1 MTKVVELFP
10 IYWWG
15 EENIMDKF
23 SLERTDLNSF
33 GTKASIRKEGMRDQL
48 EWIKRQ
54 LEYASFSE
62 KFELRFDLKQ
72 GEIYEIDWG
81 ININAEFS
89 NRHFGVVLVDSD
101 ATNPLVTVCPLK
113 TNHGSIHPTNDVDLG
128 FIRAINN
135 AKSTVAVINQIR
147 TIDKLRIYTKRSIS
161 RPSERR
167 LYDSEDNE
175 NIEIMR
181 LENDKF
187 LKLMSA
193 YFSYLNS
200 KNQWK

>member
-1 MTKVVELFP
+1 MELFP

-23 SLERTDLNSF
+23 SLEKTDLNSF

-187 LKLMSA
+187 LKLMNA